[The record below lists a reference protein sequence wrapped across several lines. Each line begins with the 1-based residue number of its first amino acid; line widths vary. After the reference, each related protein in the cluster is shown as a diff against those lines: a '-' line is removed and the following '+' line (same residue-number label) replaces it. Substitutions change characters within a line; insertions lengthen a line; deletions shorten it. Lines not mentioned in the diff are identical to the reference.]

1 MTVHVEVLLA
11 CGYAV
16 FLAATAAVL
25 EWLGA
30 HAHRR
35 SQAYR
40 LRGFTFHQHLD
51 AWECPNGEY
60 LHRAQTESTLP
71 AARYRARAAG
81 CNACPLKTLC
91 TDSDEGREIV
101 RETGDWVDTE
111 VGRFHRGLS
120 LALLA
125 LDAFILT
132 VAWARHHRP
141 VESALLGGA
150 LAGVIALA
158 ILWARAPRTDEESA
172 RRRAIPLP
180 MSPWSGGGTPD
191 AAKKAEPGG

>member
-1 MTVHVEVLLA
+1 MILA
-11 CGYAV
+11 CGYAA
-16 FLAATAAVL
+16 FLAATAALL
-25 EWLGA
+25 EWMAG

-35 SQAYR
+35 SQSYR

-60 LHRAQTESTLP
+60 LHRTRTESTLP
-71 AARYRARAAG
+71 AARYRARAEG
-81 CNACPLKTLC
+81 CNACPRKTFC
-91 TDSDEGREIV
+91 TDSDQGREIV
-101 RETGDWVDTE
+101 REAGDWIDTE

-125 LDAFILT
+125 LDAFILV

-141 VESALLGGA
+141 AESALLA
-150 LAGVIALA
+150 PAVAGVIVLG
-158 ILWARAPRTDEESA
+158 ILWARAFRTGEESA
-172 RRRAIPLP
+172 RRPAIPLP

-191 AAKKAEPGG
+191 AAKKAEPWG